1 MHFTNSDIRRLA
13 YRSVRPA
20 AFGSYRVATMVL
32 GLVLLFSGAAAKA
45 DELADRVAFWRQKA
59 FLCESGASKFP
70 SKYSSSDPSHCED
83 GDMTLFNG
91 LLCASGEKQGCDGV
105 AGSQQI
111 KDSDKGRW
119 WRSPRRIGWDSTNG
133 HDVSFSPDQALGVL
147 HYIVA
152 TKDVAA
158 FDQWIDWINNH
169 RQPVTREQVK
179 ELFAS
184 ANAPPLLLELAA
196 ALIAALPPHPTYC
209 TDDHD
214 LRCALRP
221 GDCELIN
228 SVGKA
233 LGRSPDVCRGYLF
246 FDTVSAIVSQTGLKL
261 PNLLSAGA
269 SRFNEPDYPLHLAA
283 VQVFLLTIVEK
294 PDPLLTSAARTLADR
309 DKLNPF
315 FAYLA
320 GDLDKAR
327 SLTLSECPTAA
338 APSMGEPQEWA
349 WERASSEKRWL
360 RSMYWDCIFMANL
373 LK

>member
-1 MHFTNSDIRRLA
+1 MQFMSADNRRLT
-13 YRSVRPA
+13 YESVRTT
-20 AFGSYRVATMVL
+20 AFGPYRVAIFVL
-32 GLVLLFSGAAAKA
+32 GLLLLFSGAVAKA
-45 DELADRVAFWRQKA
+45 DELADRAAFWRQQA
-59 FLCESGASKFP
+59 FVCESGASKFP
-70 SKYSSSDPSHCED
+70 SKYSSADPNHCDD

-105 AGSQQI
+105 ASSQQMN
-111 KDSDKGRW
+111 DSDKGRW

-158 FDQWIDWINNH
+158 FDQWVAWINSH
-169 RQPVTREQVK
+169 RQPVTHQQVK

-184 ANAPPLLLELAA
+184 ANAPPLLVELTAS
-196 ALIAALPPHPTYC
+196 LIAALPPHPTYC

-221 GDCELIN
+221 GDCESIN

-233 LGRSPDVCRGYLF
+233 FGRSADVCSGYLF
-246 FDTVSAIVSQTGLKL
+246 FDSVSAIVSQTGLKL
-261 PNLLSAGA
+261 PNILSAGA

-283 VQVFLLTIVEK
+283 AQLFLLTKIEK
-294 PDPLLTSAARTLADR
+294 PDPLLTIAAQTLADR

-338 APSMGEPQEWA
+338 VPSTGEPQEWA
-349 WERASSEKRWL
+349 WERDSNDKRWL